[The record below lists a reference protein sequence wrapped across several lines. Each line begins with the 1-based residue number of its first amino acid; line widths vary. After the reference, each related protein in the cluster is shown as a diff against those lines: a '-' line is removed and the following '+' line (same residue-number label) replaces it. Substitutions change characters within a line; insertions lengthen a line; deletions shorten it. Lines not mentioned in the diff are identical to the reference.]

1 MLRKT
6 AYVALALALVLA
18 ALPACKGEK
27 KPVGTPIEELIS
39 AGKPPVVAGNMVKGM
54 SPIAPTFT
62 MSLNNVSSSAISAV
76 GGTVIF
82 FDAEGKALLDTVN
95 DAGYAEVSAIEP
107 GATVELQIM
116 TPNEKAVSGKWII
129 KDALYEK
136 TNPMG
141 KEYGTLS
148 YKWSNPGYAAELE
161 AEKAK

>member
-6 AYVALALALVLA
+6 VTVALALVLVLA
-18 ALPACKGEK
+18 AFPACKGEK
-27 KPVGTPIEELIS
+27 KPAGTPIEELIN

-62 MSLNNVSSSAISAV
+62 MSLTNASSSAISAV

-82 FDAEGKALLDTVN
+82 FDAEGKALLDTVT